1 MLSSTPTRWRLRPTS
16 RQPSMEEDFR
26 GFRVFGKVQGVFF
39 RHSTRIEA
47 QRLGLRGTVCNLADG
62 SVQVVVLGATD
73 VIGQLRVWL
82 AHGPVRARV
91 DRIEEFEPQA
101 GMRAE
106 LPESFEV
113 R

>member
-1 MLSSTPTRWRLRPTS
+1 
-16 RQPSMEEDFR
+16 MEEALR

-39 RHSTRIEA
+39 RHSTRLEA
-47 QRLGLRGTVCNLADG
+47 ERLSLRGTVCNLADG

-73 VIGQLRVWL
+73 VIGQLQAWL

-91 DRIEEFEPQA
+91 DRVEEFEPQA
-101 GMRAE
+101 ALRAK
-106 LPESFEV
+106 LPDSFEV